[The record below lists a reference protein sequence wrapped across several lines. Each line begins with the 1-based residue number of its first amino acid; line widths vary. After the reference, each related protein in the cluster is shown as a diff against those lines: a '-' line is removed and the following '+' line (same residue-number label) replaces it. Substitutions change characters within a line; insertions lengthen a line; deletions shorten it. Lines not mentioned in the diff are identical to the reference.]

1 MKPGDLVKFTK
12 KRLDSL
18 EDMYGSPMKGRGK
31 IGIITTKCKFFS
43 DCWYVKWPDTDPGVE
58 IAAYEESLEIVSEAR

>member
-31 IGIITTKCKFFS
+31 IGIITTKCKFFP
-43 DCWYVKWPDTDPGVE
+43 DCWYVKWSDTG
-58 IAAYEESLEIVSEAR
+58 AAHESVVYEESLEIVSEAR